1 MEIFFDR
8 SVEPRYVRAI
18 AQRPWASIE
27 TADATFPQTA
37 ADTTLAQYAADNQM
51 VVFARDDDFFKLVR
65 ERYNCGLL
73 FLHKRNAESPS
84 EVADAVELIRT
95 AYSDHSE
102 IEESVPGQW
111 V

>member
-1 MEIFFDR
+1 MQVFFDR

-27 TADATFPQTA
+27 TADAQFPQTA
-37 ADTTLAQYAADNQM
+37 SDTTLAQYAEDNGM

-65 ERYNCGLL
+65 EAYDCGLL
-73 FLHKRNAESPS
+73 FLHKRKAESPAD
-84 EVADAVELIRT
+84 VAEAVARIRS

-102 IEESVPGQW
+102 IEESAPGQW
-111 V
+111 I

>member
-1 MEIFFDR
+1 MQIFFDR

-27 TADATFPQTA
+27 TADAQFPQTA
-37 ADTTLAQYAADNQM
+37 SDTTLAQYAEDNGIVM
-51 VVFARDDDFFKLVR
+51 FALDDDFFKLVR
-65 ERYNCGLL
+65 QAYDCGLL
-73 FLHKRNAESPS
+73 FLHKRKAESPAD
-84 EVADAVELIRT
+84 VAEAVARIRA

-111 V
+111 I